1 MLIIPRLPSLFL
13 TRSNQRLW
21 VAKAPFNEKY
31 ERNYVKLIKA
41 FVKVL
46 EKQAE
51 QYCLEITC
59 LKIKLMEFT
68 KDYKI
73 ESLNMLSGVEIYLQ
87 DTKEIGSETIQRSYQ
102 LNLKQAELIP
112 VNSSTQSSQSITDK
126 QYLSTLKATN
136 YSSLKMILDL
146 FAKSKTS
153 TLSTQQ
159 IAILDSVTLFCQSN
173 IGPDLVSLLEQLYD
187 IFKSHDQ
194 TKRIRNVSNL
204 LFKLGSKTNDI
215 SLLELAIKYEY
226 NILQHQQSEKHFENL
241 VLKIRMAKQYSPCM
255 MKVLL
260 QACEMCNKLDQTTIG
275 LVNRILLTN
284 VKLVECLNEIR
295 EQYRFSLVTELLKNM
310 GNWNAQKTL
319 ICNAIVQGVSF
330 DDIQL
335 SLQLHLAYYNVGE
348 LTI

>member
-1 MLIIPRLPSLFL
+1 M
-13 TRSNQRLW
+13 
-21 VAKAPFNEKY
+21 
-31 ERNYVKLIKA
+31 
-41 FVKVL
+41 
-46 EKQAE
+46 
-51 QYCLEITC
+51 
-59 LKIKLMEFT
+59 
-68 KDYKI
+68 
-73 ESLNMLSGVEIYLQ
+73 
-87 DTKEIGSETIQRSYQ
+87 
-102 LNLKQAELIP
+102 
-112 VNSSTQSSQSITDK
+112 
-126 QYLSTLKATN
+126 
-136 YSSLKMILDL
+136 
-146 FAKSKTS
+146 
-153 TLSTQQ
+153 
-159 IAILDSVTLFCQSN
+159 
-173 IGPDLVSLLEQLYD
+173 
-187 IFKSHDQ
+187 
-194 TKRIRNVSNL
+194 
-204 LFKLGSKTNDI
+204 
-215 SLLELAIKYEY
+215 
-226 NILQHQQSEKHFENL
+226 QHQQSEKHFENL